1 MTNPP
6 SSVSNEVLIKSLQ
19 RVKQLYLEKII
30 GTTSRILNLG
40 RIEALFYD
48 QPTFLKKVLVLHFI
62 IMYYDKAHVR
72 YYLEYLYQENSLLT
86 VNLIINYPIQ
96 FNFMST
102 RNHYN
107 NGSSTNLF
115 PSYTLYPRFDYYN
128 MFNSLH
134 VACLWT
140 NDVELIRMLYSWGAC
155 IWSCDQHGYYPDEL
169 SQCTPYFD
177 HLLEYYSTRE
187 NITGLYYAKRSY
199 NEFLLV
205 NREINLL
212 AGESIPDHHGLQ
224 DWSLPII
231 Y

>member
-6 SSVSNEVLIKSLQ
+6 NSVSDEVLIKSLQ
-19 RVKQLYLEKII
+19 PVKQEYLEKIV
-30 GTTSRILNLG
+30 GTRSRVLNLG

-62 IMYYDKAHVR
+62 IMYYDKAQVR
-72 YYLEYLYQENSLLT
+72 YYLENLYQENSLLT
-86 VNLIINYPIQ
+86 VNLIINYPVQ

-102 RNHYN
+102 TNHYN
-107 NGSSTNLF
+107 NGTLTNLF
-115 PSYTLYPRFDYYN
+115 MSNTLYPRFDYYN

-134 VACLWT
+134 VASLWT

-155 IWSCDQHGYYPDEL
+155 VWSRDQHGYYSDEL
-169 SQCTPYFD
+169 SQRTPYFD

-205 NREINLL
+205 NNEINLL
-212 AGESIPDHHGLQ
+212 AGESIPRDHGLQ
-224 DWSLPII
+224 DWSHPII

>member
-6 SSVSNEVLIKSLQ
+6 NSVSDEVLIKSLQ
-19 RVKQLYLEKII
+19 PVKQEYLEKIV
-30 GTTSRILNLG
+30 GTRSRVLNLG

-62 IMYYDKAHVR
+62 IMYYDKAQVR
-72 YYLEYLYQENSLLT
+72 YYLENLYQENSLLT
-86 VNLIINYPIQ
+86 VNLIINYPVQ

-102 RNHYN
+102 INHYN
-107 NGSSTNLF
+107 NGTLTNLF
-115 PSYTLYPRFDYYN
+115 MSNTLYPRFDYYN

-134 VACLWT
+134 VASLWT

-155 IWSCDQHGYYPDEL
+155 VWSRDQHGYYSDEL
-169 SQCTPYFD
+169 SQRTLYFD

-205 NREINLL
+205 NNEINLL
-212 AGESIPDHHGLQ
+212 AGESIPRDHGLQ